1 MNDTTIVGHLGRDPE
16 VRNTK
21 NGSAVANLNIAVSY
35 AKDVT
40 EWYRVTA
47 WGVNAKFAE
56 KMRKGDR
63 VVVIGQMKTRKWT
76 DKDGNDRY
84 STELHAGDFFGVVA
98 KAPAIKK
105 ADPGSELDDD
115 DCNQDL
121 ELEDEIPF

>member
-1 MNDTTIVGHLGRDPE
+1 M
-16 VRNTK
+16 
-21 NGSAVANLNIAVSY
+21 AVSSLNGEKLTIKGTFLKAFLKEAVSATVY
-35 AKDVT
+35 D
-40 EWYRVTA
+40 
-47 WGVNAKFAE
+47 GFAE